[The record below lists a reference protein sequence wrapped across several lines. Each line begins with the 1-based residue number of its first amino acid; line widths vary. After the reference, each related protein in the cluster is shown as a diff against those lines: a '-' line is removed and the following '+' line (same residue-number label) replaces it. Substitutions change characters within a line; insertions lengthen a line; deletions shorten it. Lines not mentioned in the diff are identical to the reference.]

1 MTRYKEDEEHLRTL
15 LSALLGEARSS
26 RGRCLRMRVHIL
38 DHNSEQP
45 VGIGTVRRSD
55 LGSSELL
62 VHPSLRPMNAHG
74 QLARS
79 WNEALVLGFEN
90 LKAPAAD
97 FVMTV
102 QADAVLLPGWW
113 AAIEPLITI
122 DPAIARRRCDLL
134 TLGRGDFLVLYTPEA
149 VRRIGMWDERFTGVT
164 DQDADYF
171 LRARLHLANG
181 SCVHDWHHGRTHT
194 QLSRT
199 NAAALDRQ
207 VWDAK
212 APTGKQR
219 NMAWRQAA
227 ETARGHSMALFYRK
241 WGARCLIGKWQKQ
254 PSNAAFL
261 ASCNC
266 RSADPQPVL
275 YTPFEDAI
283 QVEARCPNHEQ
294 VINKTMQ
301 VAGGHGMM
309 HVDATVE
316 AGTVVNVPD
325 MAGLGSVI
333 LGMLAGSLIL
343 YCLYRLAMK
352 RKELEAS
359 DARERAMS
367 RVHRTVSQNCRLT
380 NSSEAGGNR

>member
-1 MTRYKEDEEHLRTL
+1 MTRFKEDEAQLRVL
-15 LSALLGEARSS
+15 VSALLDEARPSN
-26 RGRCLRMRVHIL
+26 GRCLRMRVHIL

-45 VGIGTVRRSD
+45 VDLESVRRSD

-79 WNEALVLGFEN
+79 WNEALVLGFGN
-90 LKAPAAD
+90 LNAPAAD

-113 AAIEPLITI
+113 PAIEPLVTF
-122 DPAIARRRCDLL
+122 DPALARRRCDLL

-149 VRRIGMWDERFTGVT
+149 VRRIGLWDERFTGVT

-171 LRARLHLANG
+171 LRARLHLADG

-194 QLSRT
+194 QLNRSS
-199 NAAALDRQ
+199 AAEVDRR

-212 APTGKQR
+212 APTGKMR

-261 ASCNC
+261 ASCSC
-266 RSADPQPVL
+266 RAADPQPVL
-275 YTPFEDAI
+275 YTPFEDAV
-283 QVEARCPNHEQ
+283 QVQANCPSTVQAVNRTVQAVRGLSQ
-294 VINKTMQ
+294 VS
-301 VAGGHGMM
+301 
-309 HVDATVE
+309 HVDTAVKRDSAIT
-316 AGTVVNVPD
+316 NVPV
-325 MAGLGSVI
+325 ASGLGVVI
-333 LGMLAGSLIL
+333 LALLPGPLML
-343 YCLYRLAMK
+343 CCMYRLAM
-352 RKELEAS
+352 RRMEREAR
-359 DARERAMS
+359 DRLIS
-367 RVHRTVSQNCRLT
+367 RVHRTVSQNSCLACT
-380 NSSEAGGNR
+380 SEAGSDHL